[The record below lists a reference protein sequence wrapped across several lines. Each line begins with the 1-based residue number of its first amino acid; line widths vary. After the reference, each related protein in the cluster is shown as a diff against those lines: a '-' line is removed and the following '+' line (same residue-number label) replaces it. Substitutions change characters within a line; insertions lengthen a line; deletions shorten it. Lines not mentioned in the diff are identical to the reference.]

1 MSEFNTHRQIKDIL
15 LNLGFSNINELA
27 REYRAKPIY
36 RDSDSSNS
44 MSVKKDTGYFVDY
57 ARGIQGP
64 LEKLVQLCLNCSIED
79 AKKWLESEQGFEI
92 KKRHVFDIPDKVYK
106 TLSQDAFDNVIKD
119 NSYWVNRGIEESVID
134 IFEGG
139 VFESGKMKNRFT
151 FPIYDLNKKLIGVS
165 GRFIHEIKPN
175 SKVPKWKHIGE
186 KSKWQYPA
194 YFNQKYIQESN
205 QVIIVESIGD
215 MLSLWNAGI
224 KNTLVSFGLDV
235 SFSLVNTIIKNDVSQ
250 IILSF
255 NNDANLAG
263 NTAAEKSNKKLLKFF
278 DKDQIKVVFP
288 DKNDFGEMS
297 TEEILGWKKKIK

>member
-1 MSEFNTHRQIKDIL
+1 MSEFNTHRQVKDIL

-44 MSVKKDTGYFVDY
+44 LSVKKDTGYFVDY

-119 NSYWVNRGIEESVID
+119 NSYWVNRGIEESVIN

-151 FPIYDLNKKLIGVS
+151 FPIYDLNKLDQFRSNCTLYLHGHSAGGTNPSLVEAMFLGVPIFAFDVEYNKVTTENSAEYFKSASCLKNMLDRIDQEKLNLNAKKM
-165 GRFIHEIKPN
+165 HEIA
-175 SKVPKWKHIGE
+175 SKRYLWKII
-186 KSKWQYPA
+186 A
-194 YFNQKYIQESN
+194 SN
-205 QVIIVESIGD
+205 YD
-215 MLSLWNAGI
+215 L
-224 KNTLVSFGLDV
+224 
-235 SFSLVNTIIKNDVSQ
+235 
-250 IILSF
+250 IL
-255 NNDANLAG
+255 
-263 NTAAEKSNKKLLKFF
+263 
-278 DKDQIKVVFP
+278 
-288 DKNDFGEMS
+288 
-297 TEEILGWKKKIK
+297 